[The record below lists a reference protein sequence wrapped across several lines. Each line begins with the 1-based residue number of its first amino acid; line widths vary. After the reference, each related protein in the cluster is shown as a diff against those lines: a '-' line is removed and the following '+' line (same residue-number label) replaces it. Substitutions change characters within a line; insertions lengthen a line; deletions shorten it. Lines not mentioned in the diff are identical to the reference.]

1 MIAFLN
7 TAFYSYNENVFCGNR
22 CYLFCTS
29 ILHDIKRE
37 AWTKKKGKKNQRSGK
52 KRKKKKIRQC
62 VSFHF
67 SETNLCMPI
76 RVEHFDIVLHTF
88 KCSLFLFFFRKRPRW
103 VLVHRPKENK
113 LFDFLTSQQNEYFVD
128 KSSEHPRRDTN
139 KKKETL
145 EQNLKTILLLAERA
159 CIKNVSV
166 AA

>member
-7 TAFYSYNENVFCGNR
+7 TAFYSYDENVFCGNR

-37 AWTKKKGKKNQRSGK
+37 AWTKKNVKKNQRSGK

-76 RVEHFDIVLHTF
+76 RVEHFDIVLHAF
-88 KCSLFLFFFRKRPRW
+88 KCSLFLFFFSKSGRVESWSTGRKRTNCLIFWRHNRMSI
-103 VLVHRPKENK
+103 LSISRPSILEGI
-113 LFDFLTSQQNEYFVD
+113 
-128 KSSEHPRRDTN
+128 RI
-139 KKKETL
+139 KKKNPRTKPKDYFATCWASL
-145 EQNLKTILLLAERA
+145 Y
-159 CIKNVSV
+159 
-166 AA
+166 